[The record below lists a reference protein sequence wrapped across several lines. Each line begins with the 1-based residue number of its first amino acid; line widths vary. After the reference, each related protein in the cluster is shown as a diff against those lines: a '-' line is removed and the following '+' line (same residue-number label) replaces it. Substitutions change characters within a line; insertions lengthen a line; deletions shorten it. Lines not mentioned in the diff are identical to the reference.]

1 MTEGMS
7 QQTESKPTTDHDGFD
22 CGGNGPRWP
31 VPGEESRTQMIGDE
45 TNTASANTMA
55 DNLEATARL
64 QRIKNWQR
72 DLKYLLDDQDGLA
85 LLFGFLERDTGI
97 DSVHYHRLKF
107 YFACDGLRLSDESD
121 EIRIGQ
127 LINAISR

>member
-1 MTEGMS
+1 
-7 QQTESKPTTDHDGFD
+7 
-22 CGGNGPRWP
+22 
-31 VPGEESRTQMIGDE
+31 MIGDDAGH
-45 TNTASANTMA
+45 ASAMA
-55 DNLEATARL
+55 ENASTGDRL

-85 LLFGFLERDTGI
+85 LLFQFVERDAGI

-107 YFACDGLRLSDESD
+107 YFACDGLRLSDERD
-121 EIRIGQ
+121 VVRIGQ